1 MGAVHGTPLLV
12 EALVA
17 IVALI
22 VLIARFKLNPFIVLL
37 LVSVL
42 LAAAAGMPMEKI
54 VKAFETG
61 VGNTLGHIALVIG
74 LGTML
79 GKMMAESGGAERI
92 ATTLID
98 WFGEKH
104 VHWAMVCIAIIVG
117 LPVFFEVGFVLLI
130 PIAFNVA
137 QRTGKSMVLIG
148 VPMIAGLSIVHGLI
162 PPHPAALIA
171 VQAFHADIGRTI
183 AYGLMVGIPTA
194 IVAGPLF
201 ALSIYKH
208 IDIHPDNAIAR
219 QFIGSRAGGGA
230 AANVA
235 GGAGNAANASQPAKG
250 GKSGSAQTAR
260 HVSKTADAGKRGA
273 TPKDDE
279 PQPRDLP
286 SFGITLFT
294 VLLPVVLMLLG
305 SWANVFTPE
314 HSLANSVLRLIG
326 DADVALLIAV
336 LVSFWTFGSAR
347 GFDRNQILKFVNE
360 GLGPIAGILLVIGA
374 GGGFGGILREAGISQ
389 QIISSSSALHLSPL
403 MLGWL
408 VAALIRLATGSA
420 TVAMTTA
427 CGIVAPLV
435 TSASVAVRPELLV
448 LATGAGSL
456 IFSHVNDAGFW
467 LVKEY
472 FGMTISQ
479 TFKTWSLC
487 ETIISVMGLLLTLGL
502 AAVL

>member
-1 MGAVHGTPLLV
+1 MGAVHGTPLLIA
-12 EALVA
+12 ALVA

-37 LVSVL
+37 LVSVV
-42 LAAAAGMPMEKI
+42 LAAAVGMPMEKI
-54 VKAFETG
+54 VKVFETG

-104 VHWAMVCIAIIVG
+104 VHWAMMCIAIIVG

-137 QRTGKSMVLIG
+137 QRTGKSMILVG

-219 QFIGSRAGGGA
+219 QFIGSRADGGTGSSD
-230 AANVA
+230 A
-235 GGAGNAANASQPAKG
+235 GGRGRATTGKAAPGRAAKP
-250 GKSGSAQTAR
+250 SGTGSIGS
-260 HVSKTADAGKRGA
+260 VKTGDATSDGE
-273 TPKDDE
+273 PK
-279 PQPRDLP
+279 PRDLP

-294 VLLPVVLMLLG
+294 VLLPVALMLLG
-305 SWANVFTPE
+305 SWADIFTTA
-314 HSLANSVLRLIG
+314 HSFANSALRLIG

-347 GFDRNQILKFVNE
+347 GFDRNQILKFVND

-389 QIISSSSALHLSPL
+389 QIIASSSALHLSPL

-427 CGIVAPLV
+427 CGIVAPLA
-435 TSASVAVRPELLV
+435 TSASAAVRPELLV

-472 FGMTISQ
+472 FGMTIAQ

-487 ETIISVMGLLLTLGL
+487 ETIISVMGLVLTLGL
-502 AAVL
+502 AAVI